1 MKIWGAFEVERL
13 AQLVAQ
19 VFVGVLR
26 ILLPKVPIYAAS
38 ATLPPPILQD
48 LKKQLGLRADTEV
61 IHRSNDRPNISIVV
75 RPLKF
80 AANTF
85 QDLDFLIP
93 KEIGDDDPPPPK
105 FLVFFDSKRDAE
117 RATHYLQSRLPLH
130 LRNKVKWFHSTMS
143 PYYRE
148 EEFEAL
154 RDRTSWGLCVTD
166 AFGMVRDYFRAC
178 ECYLSTHPTKGT

>member
-1 MKIWGAFEVERL
+1 MKQKGEFDKLWKKQQVVSRLLHFIYDEAHCVTEWSAFREEYKIVD
-13 AQLVAQ
+13 
-19 VFVGVLR
+19 VLR

-48 LKKQLGLRADTEV
+48 LRKQLGLRANAEV
-61 IHRSNDRPNISIVV
+61 IQRSNDRPNISMIV

-117 RATHYLQSRLPLH
+117 RATHYLQSRLPLR
-130 LRNKVKWFHSTMS
+130 LRDKVKWFHSTMS
-143 PYYRE
+143 PYY
-148 EEFEAL
+148 
-154 RDRTSWGLCVTD
+154 
-166 AFGMVRDYFRAC
+166 
-178 ECYLSTHPTKGT
+178 